1 MTNTETLAADYIEES
16 MELVQ
21 SLVKEKEELQHKVAE
36 LSENNVLLEKVA
48 KETEEQCSSEVM
60 EIKKAAEEV
69 SFFPKERIEETVN
82 KLVKL
87 SYISPVY
94 SEQIVDEIEK
104 DPNTVLSLLEKISEA
119 SIALPNSGVGIAKE
133 ASVNNIDPDGWTK
146 LRD

>member
-1 MTNTETLAADYIEES
+1 

-36 LSENNVLLEKVA
+36 LSENNILLEKVA
-48 KETEEQCSSEVM
+48 KETEEKYSVVVETKEEESSV
-60 EIKKAAEEV
+60 K
-69 SFFPKERIEETVN
+69 FFPKERIEETVN

-119 SIALPNSGVGIAKE
+119 STALPNSGVGIAKE
-133 ASVNNIDPDGWTK
+133 ASVDNVDPDGWTR

>member
-1 MTNTETLAADYIEES
+1 MTDTETLAADYIEES

-36 LSENNVLLEKVA
+36 LSENNILLEKVA
-48 KETEEQCSSEVM
+48 KETEEKYSAAVETKEEESSVE
-60 EIKKAAEEV
+60 
-69 SFFPKERIEETVN
+69 FFPKERIEETVD

-119 SIALPNSGVGIAKE
+119 STALPNSGVGIAKE
-133 ASVNNIDPDGWTK
+133 ASVDNVDPDGWTR